1 MRLALAWLE
10 AGSTASARA
19 ASFAPSTLMAELRY
33 RILTEPETNLVRQQV
48 ELMKTEGVNLEFE
61 DDAIREIA
69 AVSAEMNATVENIG
83 ARRLHTVIERIMDEF
98 SFSAP
103 DMESG
108 EVINVDK
115 ALVREKVGG
124 LLEETDLSKFIL

>member
-1 MRLALAWLE
+1 
-10 AGSTASARA
+10 
-19 ASFAPSTLMAELRY
+19 MAELRY